1 MTPKKPTKPSAIAE
15 KKGPEI
21 TKKRGGARP
30 NTGGKRPG
38 AGRPPGVP
46 NKVTASVREA
56 AQVFS
61 DEAVN
66 TLADI
71 MKNDKAPAIA
81 RIAASNAILD
91 RAHGRP
97 HQSVEVAGG
106 PMVAADPAALIA
118 LSEAMDRS
126 RMERRAI
133 MEKRR
138 QMGFLGD

>member
-1 MTPKKPTKPSAIAE
+1 MTTNKPAKTPAIAE

-30 NTGGKRPG
+30 NAGGKRPG
-38 AGRPPGVP
+38 AGRPPGSP

-56 AQVFS
+56 AQVHS

-66 TLADI
+66 TLAAI
-71 MKNDKAPAIA
+71 MKDGKAPAIA

-118 LSEAMDRS
+118 LSEAMERS

-133 MEKRR
+133 MERRR
-138 QMGFLGD
+138 QMGFTGD

>member
-1 MTPKKPTKPSAIAE
+1 MTTKKPKVPVIAE

-30 NTGGKRPG
+30 NTGGKRPN
-38 AGRPPGVP
+38 AGRPPGTP

-56 AQVFS
+56 AKVFS

-66 TLADI
+66 TLAAI
-71 MKNDKAPAIA
+71 MKDGKAPAVA

-97 HQSVEVAGG
+97 HQSIEVEGG
-106 PMVAADPAALIA
+106 SMVAADPAALIA
-118 LSEAMDRS
+118 LSEAMERS
-126 RMERRAI
+126 RTERRAI
-133 MEKRR
+133 MERRR
-138 QMGFLGD
+138 QMGFTGD

>member
-1 MTPKKPTKPSAIAE
+1 MTPKKPTKTPAIAE

-30 NTGGKRPG
+30 NAGGKRPG
-38 AGRPPGVP
+38 AGRPPGSP
-46 NKVTASVREA
+46 NKVTLPIREA
-56 AQVFS
+56 AQTYS
-61 DEAVN
+61 AQAVE
-66 TLADI
+66 TLAEVMRDP
-71 MKNDKAPAIA
+71 KAPFLA
-81 RIAASNAILD
+81 RIAASNSLLD

-118 LSEAMDRS
+118 LSEAMERS

-133 MEKRR
+133 MERRR
-138 QMGFLGD
+138 QMGFTGD

>member
-1 MTPKKPTKPSAIAE
+1 MTAKKSKAPVIAE
-15 KKGPEI
+15 KKEPEI

-30 NTGGKRPG
+30 NTGGKRPN
-38 AGRPPGVP
+38 AGRPPGAP

-66 TLADI
+66 TLAAI
-71 MKNDKAPAIA
+71 MKDGKAPAVA

-97 HQSVEVAGG
+97 HQSIDVEGG

-118 LSEAMDRS
+118 LSEAMERS

-133 MEKRR
+133 MERRR
-138 QMGFLGD
+138 QMGFTGD

>member
-1 MTPKKPTKPSAIAE
+1 MTPKKPKAPAIAE

-38 AGRPPGVP
+38 AGRPPGSP

-56 AQVFS
+56 AQVHS

-66 TLADI
+66 TLAAI
-71 MKNDKAPAIA
+71 MKDGKA
-81 RIAASNAILD
+81 
-91 RAHGRP
+91 
-97 HQSVEVAGG
+97 
-106 PMVAADPAALIA
+106 PAALIA
-118 LSEAMDRS
+118 LSEAMERS

-133 MEKRR
+133 MERRR
-138 QMGFLGD
+138 QMGFTGD